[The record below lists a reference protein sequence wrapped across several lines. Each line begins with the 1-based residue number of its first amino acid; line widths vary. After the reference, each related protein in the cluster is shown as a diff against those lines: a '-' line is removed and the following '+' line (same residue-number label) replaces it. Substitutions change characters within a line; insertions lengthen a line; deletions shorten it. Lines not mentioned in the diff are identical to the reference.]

1 MTGPPMLP
9 WEQLWL
15 AEKHMARRLTAAC
28 GVDLGTNGI
37 IKTFGGT
44 ENGDRVM
51 SETILFES

>member
-1 MTGPPMLP
+1 MLP